1 MLLAK
6 CLLKNQDHQHMTE
19 GCQLMPK
26 IKYSTVRDTAHRQEC
41 KQVDE
46 EQHHPVTW
54 QVCEEVNYM
63 VKCSDM
69 IIDTRLRAGGL
80 GGQSDQVGR
89 VDRCHDPAR

>member
-1 MLLAK
+1 
-6 CLLKNQDHQHMTE
+6 MTE
-19 GCQLMPK
+19 GCQLIPK
-26 IKYSTVRDTAHRQEC
+26 IKYSTVRDTAHRMEC

-69 IIDTRLRAGGL
+69 MHGFELGRWEDKVTNWDVRIDAMTLL
-80 GGQSDQVGR
+80 YL
-89 VDRCHDPAR
+89 